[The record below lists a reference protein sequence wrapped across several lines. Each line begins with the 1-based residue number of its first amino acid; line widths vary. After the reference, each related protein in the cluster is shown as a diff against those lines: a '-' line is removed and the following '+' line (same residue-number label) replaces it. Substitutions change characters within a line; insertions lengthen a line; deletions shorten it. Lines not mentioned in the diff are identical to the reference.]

1 MKLSIKGKK
10 KTKKPIISQRNILIT
25 IVILTVVVLLGYLQQ
40 SAPEETEIT
49 EPPVVEGKE
58 EQTCTTMWLCQDEN
72 TKSYRKSDCT
82 FEQITDC
89 PAGCENA
96 ECKEITGTPVVEV
109 KKPETETKEEP
120 QTGECTIGFKCMDEN
135 RVGYQLSNCVF
146 NQVVQCDY
154 GCKNG
159 ECIKDAPPEAEIE
172 ETFKLTQGKLTLN
185 KTGWRFSDFDK
196 DELFYEE
203 INSYDFK
210 LKLYSSAS
218 GYNYFRVESSG
229 DKIWII
235 DKEATEATRK
245 DCMENKLDANAYGNL
260 RTAQTV
266 CIGTKEKDIALV
278 GATWEGSPKEDTELT
293 WKYYT

>member
-10 KTKKPIISQRNILIT
+10 KTKKPILSQRNILIT
-25 IVILTVVVLLGYLQQ
+25 IVVLTVIIVLGYLQQ
-40 SAPEETEIT
+40 SSPKETEIT
-49 EPPVVEGKE
+49 EPPVVEEPAK
-58 EQTCTTMWLCQDEN
+58 EQTCTSIWLCQDEN
-72 TKSYRKSDCT
+72 TKAHRKSDCT

-96 ECKEITGTPVVEV
+96 ECKAVTKPPVVVE
-109 KKPETETKEEP
+109 KPQTETKEKP

-154 GCKNG
+154 GCKDG
-159 ECIKDAPPEAEIE
+159 ECIKDAPSEAELE
-172 ETFKLTQGKLTLN
+172 EAFTLTQGKLTLN

-196 DELFYEE
+196 QELFYEE
-203 INSYDFK
+203 INDYDFK
-210 LKLYSSAS
+210 LKLYSTVS
-218 GYNYFRVESSG
+218 GYDYYRVESSG
-229 DKIWII
+229 SKIWIM
-235 DKEATEATRK
+235 DKEITKATRE
-245 DCMENKLDANAYGNL
+245 DCMKNIIDSNAYGYL

-278 GATWEGSPKEDTELT
+278 GAVWEDSPKEDTVLT